1 MKNKRFSFSTLI
13 TLVILAVALAISVT
27 MMIAMRHFN
36 SQVNAVT
43 QRQALYNHINDL
55 DTKVRQQYPSI
66 DEEALRS
73 ALAAGYVNALS
84 DQYAQYLDSAAYKRA
99 IAIRQGQVT
108 DVGITL
114 KAEQNAL
121 VVGKVASGSAAQQ
134 AGVLVGD
141 VLVSVDGTPVLPT
154 DRAALQRKFDTT
166 EERVLLSV
174 KRGDKTLAFEL
185 TAYSYQIQTV
195 TERMLSDSVGYIRIS
210 TFLDNTASQFRA
222 AVSSLENQGAVNFV
236 FDLRGCTSGGSRE
249 SLEGVVSYL
258 MPHGAYA
265 IWNGNTGESYNLVAD
280 TAHTLSGSSVTLVNK
295 DTRGEAELFAGILQ
309 EFSMTTV
316 IGEQTAGKGKFQDFV
331 TLQADNSALSLTVG
345 EITLMRGGSI
355 EGVGITP
362 NKVVSMASSKTALIG
377 SLADAEDDQLQAA
390 LSVFNANLPV
400 GNAAATAPT
409 VSATTAPAATTATTA
424 AQ

>member
-43 QRQALYNHINDL
+43 QRQALYNHINDI

-84 DQYAQYLDSAAYKRA
+84 DPYAQYLDSTSYKRA
-99 IAIRQGQVT
+99 TSIRQGQVT
-108 DVGITL
+108 DLGITL
-114 KAEQNAL
+114 KAETSGL
-121 VVGKVASGSAAQQ
+121 VVSKVASGSAAQQ

-141 VLVSVDGTPVLPT
+141 LLVSVDGVPVFAP
-154 DRAALQRKFDTT
+154 DRATLQRKLDTT

-174 KRGDKTLAFEL
+174 KRGDKTMAFDL

-210 TFLDNTASQFRA
+210 TFLDNTVSQFRA
-222 AVSSLENQGAVNFV
+222 AFSSLENQGAVNFV

-249 SLEGVVSYL
+249 SLKGILSYL

-265 IWNGNTGESYNLVAD
+265 IWSGNTGESYNLVAD

-316 IGEQTAGKGKFQDFV
+316 IGEKTAGKGKFQDFV

-362 NKVVSMASSKTALIG
+362 NKEVLMLAEKTAMIGSMAD
-377 SLADAEDDQLQAA
+377 ADDDQLQAA
-390 LSVFNANLPV
+390 LSVFSANLPV
-400 GNAAATAPT
+400 GNAATTAPT
-409 VSATTAPAATTATTA
+409 VSATPSTGTTETTA

>member
-43 QRQALYNHINDL
+43 QRQALYNHINDI

-84 DQYAQYLDSAAYKRA
+84 DPYAQYLDSTAYKRA
-99 IAIRQGQVT
+99 TSVRQGQVT
-108 DVGITL
+108 DLGITL
-114 KAEQNAL
+114 KAETSGL
-121 VVGKVASGSAAQQ
+121 VVSKVASGSAAQQ

-141 VLVSVDGTPVLPT
+141 LLVSVDSVPVFAP
-154 DRAALQRKFDTT
+154 DRATLQRKLDTT

-174 KRGDKTLAFEL
+174 KRGDKTMAFDL

-210 TFLDNTASQFRA
+210 TFLDNTVSQFRA
-222 AVSSLENQGAVNFV
+222 AFSSLENQGAVNFV

-249 SLEGVVSYL
+249 SLEGILSYL

-265 IWNGNTGESYNLVAD
+265 IWSGNTGESYNLVAD
-280 TAHTLSGSSVTLVNK
+280 TPHTLSGSSVTLVNK

-316 IGEQTAGKGKFQDFV
+316 IGEKTAGKGKFQDFV

-362 NKVVSMASSKTALIG
+362 NKEVLMLAEKTAMIGSMAD
-377 SLADAEDDQLQAA
+377 ADDDQLQAA
-390 LSVFNANLPV
+390 LSVFSANLPV
-400 GNAAATAPT
+400 GNAATTAPT
-409 VSATTAPAATTATTA
+409 VSATPSTGTTETTA

>member
-43 QRQALYNHINDL
+43 QRQALYNHINDI

-84 DQYAQYLDSAAYKRA
+84 DPYAQYLDSTAYKRA
-99 IAIRQGQVT
+99 ISVRQGQVT
-108 DVGITL
+108 DLGITL
-114 KAEQNAL
+114 KAETSGL
-121 VVGKVASGSAAQQ
+121 VVSKVASGSAAQQ

-141 VLVSVDGTPVLPT
+141 LLVSVDGVPVFAP
-154 DRAALQRKFDTT
+154 DRATLQRKLDTT

-174 KRGDKTLAFEL
+174 KRGDKTMAFDL

-210 TFLDNTASQFRA
+210 TFLDNTVSQFRA
-222 AVSSLENQGAVNFV
+222 AFSSLENQGAVNFV

-249 SLEGVVSYL
+249 SLEGVLSYL

-265 IWNGNTGESYNLVAD
+265 IWSGNTGESYNLVAD
-280 TAHTLSGSSVTLVNK
+280 TPHTLSGSSVTLVNK

-316 IGEQTAGKGKFQDFV
+316 IGEKTAGKGKFQDFV

-362 NKVVSMASSKTALIG
+362 NKEVLMLAEKTAMIGSMAD
-377 SLADAEDDQLQAA
+377 ADDDQLQAA
-390 LSVFNANLPV
+390 LSVFSANLPV
-400 GNAAATAPT
+400 GNAATTAPT
-409 VSATTAPAATTATTA
+409 VSATPSTGTTETTA

>member
-43 QRQALYNHINDL
+43 QRQALYNHINDI

-84 DQYAQYLDSAAYKRA
+84 DPYAQYLDSTSYKRA
-99 IAIRQGQVT
+99 TSIRQGQVT
-108 DVGITL
+108 DLGITL
-114 KAEQNAL
+114 KAETSGL
-121 VVGKVASGSAAQQ
+121 VVSKVASGSAAQQ
-134 AGVLVGD
+134 AGVLVED
-141 VLVSVDGTPVLPT
+141 LLVSVDGVPVFSP
-154 DRAALQRKFDTT
+154 DRATLQRKLDTT

-174 KRGDKTLAFEL
+174 KRGDKTMAFDL

-210 TFLDNTASQFRA
+210 TFLDNTVSQFRA
-222 AVSSLENQGAVNFV
+222 AFSSLENQGAVNFV

-249 SLEGVVSYL
+249 SLEGILSYL

-265 IWNGNTGESYNLVAD
+265 IWSGNTGESYNLVAD

-316 IGEQTAGKGKFQDFV
+316 IGEKTAGKGKFQDFV

-362 NKVVSMASSKTALIG
+362 NKEVLMPAEKTAMIGSMAD
-377 SLADAEDDQLQAA
+377 ADDDQLQAA
-390 LSVFNANLPV
+390 LSVFSANLPV
-400 GNAAATAPT
+400 GNAATTAPT
-409 VSATTAPAATTATTA
+409 VSATPSTGTTETTA

>member
-43 QRQALYNHINDL
+43 QRQALYNHINDI

-84 DQYAQYLDSAAYKRA
+84 DPYAQYLDSTSYKRA
-99 IAIRQGQVT
+99 TSIRQGQVT
-108 DVGITL
+108 DLGITL
-114 KAEQNAL
+114 KAETSGL
-121 VVGKVASGSAAQQ
+121 VVSKVASGSAAQQ

-141 VLVSVDGTPVLPT
+141 LLVSVDSVPVFAP
-154 DRAALQRKFDTT
+154 DRATLQRKLDTT

-174 KRGDKTLAFEL
+174 KRGDKTMAFDL

-210 TFLDNTASQFRA
+210 TFLDNTVSQFRA
-222 AVSSLENQGAVNFV
+222 AFSSLENQGAVNFV

-249 SLEGVVSYL
+249 SLEGILSYL

-265 IWNGNTGESYNLVAD
+265 IWSGNTGESYNLVAD
-280 TAHTLSGSSVTLVNK
+280 TPHTLSGSSVTLVNK

-316 IGEQTAGKGKFQDFV
+316 IGEKTAGKGKFQDFV

-362 NKVVSMASSKTALIG
+362 NKEVLMLAEKTAMIGSMAD
-377 SLADAEDDQLQAA
+377 ADDDQLQAA
-390 LSVFNANLPV
+390 LSVFSANLPV
-400 GNAAATAPT
+400 GNAATTAPT
-409 VSATTAPAATTATTA
+409 VSATPSTGTTETTA